1 MLDILR
7 DNTRSFIIYLLFAI
21 IIIVF
26 VFTFNTITPD
36 QACGGAGPAGL
47 VADLATVGDENI
59 DTNMLDVAS
68 RLTLDPPS
76 PRAEDPRA
84 LQRRFTYRNTR
95 FLRLGL
101 GGPYQDFGPEPT
113 SVSPIKVE
121 KAMADLVESVLV
133 ADAAR
138 DAGLVVSDAELTDR
152 LITDDW
158 YDENGQFRRDDYNN
172 FVRFQIGTSNSRFE
186 EFVRNEILR
195 ERMITMLVG
204 GVQVSNAEL
213 GFHHAAEKEQVD
225 LSFVAISDDVAA
237 SLVPVTPEEVTEW
250 SSKNAEA
257 IKAYFEKNTEEFNKP
272 ERFMVRGIQ
281 IKAANR
287 ALMKLEKDEAKQKK
301 MEEER
306 TAARGRAE
314 AVLATL
320 NAAAVVPAPAEEA
333 EPKKKRSKKKKA
345 EAEEGAAAPAAPAPV
360 AIVPVEVFAKA
371 VTDSSDHGATKE
383 SGGVFSEA
391 RSKEA
396 LGRWP
401 FGAEVAEGVAKLQP
415 GQVTEIIEVDSG
427 FWIIRLDSK
436 LAAESR
442 TLEVA
447 SAGIAEKLIRKE
459 RAADFKK
466 KLADELLAEAKK
478 DPSKSLEE
486 VAGTLNTRYGVD
498 ESRPGVGAQKTGP
511 FSRLQAGAFGA
522 AAKVGNVPG
531 VGDAPKMVTAAF
543 KATKDAP
550 LLDGVFS
557 VADGARLVVAQ
568 MVDRTEA
575 GELDKEAM
583 SDLSD
588 RLLRE
593 KQKLFYR
600 GWYSN
605 LLRTAVEAE
614 DISFTDEWKGLL
626 QASIDLYRENGGVL
640 TPIEEPTVKPLDAA
654 L

>member
-47 VADLATVGDENI
+47 VAELATVGDENI
-59 DTNMLDVAS
+59 DTNMLDVAA

-76 PRAEDPRA
+76 PRADDPRA

-101 GGPYQDFGPEPT
+101 GGSYQDFGPEPT
-113 SVSPIKVE
+113 NVSPIKVE

-138 DAGLVVSDAELTDR
+138 DAGLDVSDAELTKR

-158 YDENGQFRRDDYNN
+158 FDEDGQFRRDDYNN

-213 GFHHAAEKEQVD
+213 DFHHAAENEKID
-225 LSFVAISDDVAA
+225 LSIIAVTDEMA
-237 SLVPVTPEEVTEW
+237 SSMVPVTAEEITTW
-250 SSKNAEA
+250 ATGNAEA
-257 IKAYFEKNTEEFNKP
+257 IKGYFEKNADEFNKP
-272 ERFMVRGIQ
+272 ERYVVRGIQ

-287 ALMKLEKDEAKQKK
+287 ALLNLEKDEEKKKK
-301 MEEER
+301 MADER
-306 TAARGRAE
+306 TAARVRAE
-314 AVLATL
+314 VVLATL
-320 NAAAVVPAPAEEA
+320 NAAAVVPEPTVEEAKKAKKAKRAQKKDTAEEA
-333 EPKKKRSKKKKA
+333 
-345 EAEEGAAAPAAPAPV
+345 PAVVPT
-360 AIVPVEVFAKA
+360 VPVEVFAKA
-371 VTDSSDHGATKE
+371 VADSSDHSATKAM
-383 SGGVFSEA
+383 GGVFEQP

-401 FGAEVAEGVAKLQP
+401 FGAEVADAVAALAP
-415 GQVTEIIEVDSG
+415 GQVTALIEVDSG
-427 FWIIRLDSK
+427 FWMLRLDSK
-436 LAAESR
+436 LAPETK
-442 TLEVA
+442 TLEGA
-447 SAGIAEKLIRKE
+447 SASIAERLIRKE

-478 DPSKSLEE
+478 DTTKSLEE
-486 VAGTLNTRYGVD
+486 VAGVLNTRYGVT
-498 ESRPGVGAQKTGP
+498 ESRPGVGARNTGA
-511 FSRLQAGAFGA
+511 FARLQAGAFGA
-522 AAKVGNVPG
+522 AAKVGNIPG
-531 VGDAPKMVTAAF
+531 VGDAADLVTSAF
-543 KATKDAP
+543 KATEKAP
-550 LLDGVFS
+550 LLDKVFS
-557 VADGARLVVAQ
+557 VGDGARLVVAQ
-568 MVDRTEA
+568 LAERTPS
-575 GELDKEAM
+575 GETDKEAM

-600 GWYSN
+600 GWYAN
-605 LLRTAVEAE
+605 LLHQAVEAQE
-614 DISFTDEWKGLL
+614 LSFTDEWKGLL
-626 QASIDLYRENGGVL
+626 QASIDLYRDSGGVL
-640 TPIEEPTVKPLDAA
+640 TPIDTPTVKPLGAA

>member
-7 DNTRSFIIYLLFAI
+7 DNTRSFLVYLLFAI

-47 VADLATVGDENI
+47 VAELATVGDDSI
-59 DTNMLDVAS
+59 DTNMLDVAA

-101 GGPYQDFGPEPT
+101 GGPYQDFGPEPA

-121 KAMADLVESVLV
+121 KAMSDLVESVLV

-138 DAGLVVSDAELTDR
+138 AAGLDVSDAELTDR
-152 LITDDW
+152 LITDEW
-158 YDENGQFRRDDYNN
+158 YDESGQFRRDDYNN

-213 GFHHAAEKEQVD
+213 DFHHAAENERVE
-225 LSFVAISDDVAA
+225 LSYITVSDDAAA
-237 SLVPVTPEEVTEW
+237 SLVPVKPEEVTAW
-250 SSKNAEA
+250 TGKNGDA
-257 IKAYFEKNTEEFNKP
+257 IKTYFEANAAEFNKP
-272 ERFMVRGIQ
+272 ERYTVRGIQ

-287 ALMKLEKDEAKQKK
+287 ALMKLEKDEEKQKK

-306 TAARGRAE
+306 TAARTRADT
-314 AVLATL
+314 VLATL
-320 NAAAVVPAPAEEA
+320 NAAAVVPEPPEA
-333 EPKKKRSKKKKA
+333 DKKKKKKKSKKKKGA
-345 EAEEGAAAPAAPAPV
+345 EAELAEAAPAPV
-360 AIVPVEVFAKA
+360 AIVPVEVFTKA
-371 VTDSSDHGATKE
+371 VTDSSDHSATKE
-383 SGGVFSEA
+383 TGGVFEEP

-401 FGAEVAEGVAKLQP
+401 FGDEVAEAVSKLQP
-415 GQVTEIIEVDSG
+415 GQVTSLIEVDSG

-436 LAAESR
+436 LAAETR
-442 TLEVA
+442 TLESA
-447 SAGIAEKLIRKE
+447 SATIAEKLLRKE
-459 RAADFKK
+459 RAAEFKT

-486 VAGTLNTRYGVD
+486 VAGTLNTRYGLT
-498 ESRPGVGAQKTGP
+498 EETPGIGAQKTGS
-511 FSRLQAGAFGA
+511 FARLQAGAFGA

-531 VGDAPKMVTAAF
+531 VGDVPELVTAAF
-543 KATKDAP
+543 KATKEAP
-550 LLDGVFS
+550 VLDKVFS
-557 VADGARLVVAQ
+557 VGDGAKLIVAQ
-568 MVDRTEA
+568 LADRAEA
-575 GELDKEAM
+575 GETDKEAM
-583 SDLSD
+583 SALSD

-600 GWYSN
+600 GWYTN
-605 LLRTAVEAE
+605 LLRSAVDAQQ
-614 DISFTDEWKGLL
+614 ITFTDEWKGLL
-626 QASIDLYRENGGVL
+626 QASIDLYRESGGVL
-640 TPIEEPTVKPLDAA
+640 TPVEEPEAKPADAA

>member
-47 VADLATVGDENI
+47 VADLATVGDDNI
-59 DTNMLDVAS
+59 DTNMLDVAA

-95 FLRLGL
+95 FLRLGI
-101 GGPYQDFGPEPT
+101 GGPYQDFGPEPM

-138 DAGLVVSDAELTDR
+138 DAGLDVSDAELTKR

-158 YDENGQFRRDDYNN
+158 FDEAGQFRREDYNN

-204 GVQVSNAEL
+204 GVQVSDSEL
-213 GFHHAAEKEQVD
+213 DFHHAAENEKVD
-225 LSFVAISDDVAA
+225 LSIVAITDELAS
-237 SLVPVTPEEVTEW
+237 SLVPVTAEEIATW
-250 SSKNAEA
+250 ATGNAEA
-257 IKAYFEKNTEEFNKP
+257 IKTYFDKNTAEFNKP
-272 ERFMVRGIQ
+272 ERYVVRGIQ

-287 ALMKLEKDEAKQKK
+287 ALLNLEKDEEKKKK
-301 MEEER
+301 MEDER
-306 TAARGRAE
+306 TAARVRAE
-314 AVLATL
+314 VILATL
-320 NAAAVVPAPAEEA
+320 TAAAVVPVVAEDA
-333 EPKKKRSKKKKA
+333 ADSKKVRRAKRAKKD
-345 EAEEGAAAPAAPAPV
+345 EVVEEAPAPV
-360 AIVPVEVFAKA
+360 PTIPVEVFVKA
-371 VTDSSDHGATKE
+371 VADSSDHSATKE
-383 SGGVFSEA
+383 SGGVFDQP

-396 LGRWP
+396 LARWP
-401 FGAEVAEGVAKLQP
+401 FGDEVAEAVAALAP
-415 GQVTEIIEVDSG
+415 GQVTALMEVDSG
-427 FWIIRLDSK
+427 FWILRLDSK
-436 LAAESR
+436 LAAESK

-447 SAGIAEKLIRKE
+447 SATIAEKLIRKD
-459 RAADFKK
+459 RAGDFKK

-478 DPSKSLEE
+478 DVTKSLEE
-486 VAGTLNTRYGVD
+486 VAGVLNTRYGVT
-498 ESRPGVGAQKTGP
+498 ESRPGIGARNTGP
-511 FSRLQAGAFGA
+511 FARLQAGAFGA
-522 AAKVGNVPG
+522 AAKVGNIPG
-531 VGDAPKMVTAAF
+531 VGDAADLVTAAF
-543 KATKDAP
+543 KASEKAP
-550 LLDGVFS
+550 LLDSVFS
-557 VADGARLVVAQ
+557 VGEGARLVVAQ
-568 MVDRTEA
+568 LAERTA
-575 GELDKEAM
+575 SGETDKEAM

-600 GWYSN
+600 GWYTN
-605 LLRTAVEAE
+605 LLRQAVEE
-614 DISFTDEWKGLL
+614 QELSFTDEWKGLL
-626 QASIDLYRENGGVL
+626 QASIELYRESGGVL
-640 TPIEEPTVKPLDAA
+640 TPVETPTEKPVDAA